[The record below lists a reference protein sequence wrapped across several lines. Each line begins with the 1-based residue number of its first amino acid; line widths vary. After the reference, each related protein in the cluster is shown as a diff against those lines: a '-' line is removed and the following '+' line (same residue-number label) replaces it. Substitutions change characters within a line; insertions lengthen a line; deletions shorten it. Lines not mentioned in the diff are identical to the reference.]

1 MLNIYKI
8 NYKKLLINRDLTKTI
23 IKEGVDNYLLLIVS
37 LTTYSIENYNIIII
51 KLKTTI

>member
-37 LTTYSIENYNIIII
+37 FDYIFHRKLQHNYN
-51 KLKTTI
+51 